1 MKIWLQSG
9 SGLSADGE
17 TTAYGRQ
24 YEASLKRRLAMVARP
39 DTRCTAH
46 GIGSTPYGKDRFHS
60 AKHKVVTGVIESA
73 LQAEPEGYD
82 AVAMINTFDHGY
94 YEFRELMRIPVAF
107 ITESTLH
114 LACQMAPKVAVIGHN
129 DQIRLQVEAL
139 GERYGLAARMVAGES
154 LDLTY
159 DDFPEMYVDPAA
171 YLERF
176 RTAARAAMARGAA
189 AFLAAGNPLNMFLVD
204 QDALEVD
211 GALIIDGLAAV
222 VKTAEMLVDLKAIG
236 IERSRTGLF
245 VAPNDEE
252 FSKLRDAFS

>member
-1 MKIWLQSG
+1 M
-9 SGLSADGE
+9 ADN
-17 TTAYGRQ
+17 T
-24 YEASLKRRLAMVARP
+24 RRLLNGGLRWWRGRIRGAP
-39 DTRCTAH
+39 H

-176 RTAARAAMARGAA
+176 RNAARAAMARGLLH
-189 AFLAAGNPLNMFLVD
+189 FSPRVIHLTCFSSTRM
-204 QDALEVD
+204 
-211 GALIIDGLAAV
+211 
-222 VKTAEMLVDLKAIG
+222 
-236 IERSRTGLF
+236 RSRSTVRRLST
-245 VAPNDEE
+245 V
-252 FSKLRDAFS
+252 SQRS